1 MKQWQGTHA
10 PVGLLVEAVLFVA
23 VFALVAVLVAGC
35 ADPVAFELDGHRLSV
50 LRSTS
55 PTQPAPAPLSP
66 SSLPPGPSLGSV
78 SPTLQRETGKA
89 AASDAN
95 GNPVS
100 VPGS

>member
-1 MKQWQGTHA
+1 MKQWHDTHA
-10 PVGLLVEAVLFVA
+10 PVGLVVEAALFVA

-35 ADPVAFELDGHRLSV
+35 ADPLALELDGHRLSV
-50 LRSTS
+50 SRSTS
-55 PTQPAPAPLSP
+55 PTPPAPAPLSP

-78 SPTLQRETGKA
+78 SQTLQPGTGKA